1 MRVSGILAVVAAA
14 LAIGAVASAPA
25 EAGAKKKP
33 AATVA
38 DAGGDHP
45 KSSYYRKKPEVRGY
59 IQRRGGYSFARE
71 DVINTYGD
79 NRAKYGSVN
88 VYWDPLGDRQTTNG
102 PFARDF
108 FFHIGAT
115 VRGIP
120 PPTPHLN

>member
-1 MRVSGILAVVAAA
+1 MRVSGSLAVVAAV
-14 LAIGAVASAPA
+14 LAIGAAASTPA

-33 AATVA
+33 AAVVA

-88 VYWDPLGDRQTTNG
+88 VYRDRLVDRQTPNG
-102 PFARDF
+102 PFDHGF
-108 FFHIGAT
+108 FFDSGLT
-115 VRGIP
+115 FGGVP
-120 PPTPHLN
+120 SSTPYPN